1 MKQQVTDVT
10 TFSLTKYFAACS
22 FTAGGRG
29 LPTAPL
35 TWSALVSD
43 AVGLFSEDECKEGF
57 MYALQLS

>member
-1 MKQQVTDVT
+1 MT